1 MVSLRI
7 IFWNRYT
14 RMLYGCIFSI
24 KERSGFIK
32 KYFLERIIL
41 LNICNHSKVRLDFK
55 NLSYLYSEKKNNF
68 IFNVYVHF
76 LEISTSLKFMNK
88 ILLIEGTQTLHHI
101 IFIYKICF
109 NYMIYVSICSWNHPN
124 ECNEACSS
132 AGMLKYIFEISV
144 CL

>member
-7 IFWNRYT
+7 IFCNRYT

-24 KERSGFIK
+24 VSLRSIFWNVLFYLIYVTIQNSG
-32 KYFLERIIL
+32 LIL
-41 LNICNHSKVRLDFK
+41 RTFHICIL
-55 NLSYLYSEKKNNF
+55 KKNNF

-76 LEISTSLKFMNK
+76 LEISTSLESMNK

-109 NYMIYVSICSWNHPN
+109 NYMIYVSIWSWNHSN